1 MANGYKKRAIYSLKT
16 NAINF
21 KTKKMKIRYIFT
33 ILGFCFVQLAV
44 KAQQNTNYNQ
54 YGNTVIPVN
63 TAGSFLYKDAQVS
76 LIGRYQWV
84 DLEGAPTAYR
94 LAASMPIGKSDLRVG
109 LNIRHENVSVE
120 KLGEALA
127 FVGKQVQ
134 LSGKDYLAVS
144 LGAGVSYYNGN
155 FSQLSSS
162 DPLFS
167 NDLRET
173 EGMLTASAMYYRP
186 DKFYAGLSVPRLTF
200 SKLGLGSS
208 SLNYDASTLYHFTA
222 GAVFSLGTDFD
233 LKPATLVSYAKNLD
247 IQADVSAMVYV
258 KKTFGLGA
266 NIGTAGEIAALAS
279 LFIKNLNIGFGYQ
292 FAASSEPLTRTFNN
306 NTYEFSLTYRFG
318 KGFGGLL

>member
-1 MANGYKKRAIYSLKT
+1 MPSISNL
-16 NAINF
+16 
-21 KTKKMKIRYIFT
+21 KKMKIRYIFT
-33 ILGFCFVQLAV
+33 IMGFCFVQLTV
-44 KAQQNTNYNQ
+44 KAQQNTNYSQ
-54 YGNTVIPVN
+54 YGTSVIPVN
-63 TAGSFLYKDAQVS
+63 TAGSFLYKDAQVN

-84 DLEGAPTAYR
+84 DLQGAPTAYR

-127 FVGKQVQ
+127 FVGKEVQ

-144 LGAGVSYYNGN
+144 VGAGVSYYHGN

-162 DPLFS
+162 DPLFN

-173 EGMLTASAMYYRP
+173 EGMLSASVMYYRP
-186 DKFYAGLSVPRLTF
+186 NQFYAGVSVPRLTF
-200 SKLGLGSS
+200 SKIGLGSS

-222 GAVFSLGTDFD
+222 GAVFPLGADFD

-247 IQADVSAMVYV
+247 VQADVSAMFYV
-258 KKTFGLGA
+258 KKAFGLGA
-266 NIGTAGEIAALAS
+266 NIGTEGEMAALAS

-292 FAASSEPLTRTFNN
+292 FATSSKPLTRTFNN